1 MDSGRYLP
9 EWAIYCHLNFG
20 TERATIRPN
29 QQDATT
35 VICQVYGQS
44 ESYIYTKRDKDLDH
58 AYTEEK
64 SAMWP
69 WGTAEVETQLWY
81 SNCGKCNKNFFV
93 WFCRHTAIA
102 SIQLQNGTESYI
114 VCVLLDSKQCLSRIS
129 RGWPSN
135 GFAFAHSHK
144 LPGINTRFALGY
156 LSWTWSPETRGSG
169 GWCRL

>member
-9 EWAIYCHLNFG
+9 EWAIYWHLNFG

-64 SAMWP
+64 SAM
-69 WGTAEVETQLWY
+69 
-81 SNCGKCNKNFFV
+81 
-93 WFCRHTAIA
+93 
-102 SIQLQNGTESYI
+102 
-114 VCVLLDSKQCLSRIS
+114 
-129 RGWPSN
+129 
-135 GFAFAHSHK
+135 
-144 LPGINTRFALGY
+144 
-156 LSWTWSPETRGSG
+156 
-169 GWCRL
+169 